1 MLCTRFTHYISSHL
15 AIFHTISRVADWH
28 GVLLQEE
35 VVKVKAYIDPEKCIG
50 CGACIIECPAQA
62 IVMLPGWRSKVQAA
76 KCTGC
81 GHCVEICHKKAP
93 ILYGG
98 DVTSD
103 RG

>member
-1 MLCTRFTHYISSHL
+1 MLCTRFAIS
-15 AIFHTISRVADWH
+15 HTISRLADWY

-35 VVKVKAYIDPEKCIG
+35 IVKVKAYIDPEKCIG

-62 IVMLPGWRSKVQAA
+62 IVMLPGWRNKVQTA

-81 GHCVEICHKKAP
+81 GYCVEICHKKAP
-93 ILYGG
+93 TLCGG
-98 DVTSD
+98 DITLD